1 MMPPEEDP
9 TPAKDGFVM
18 FLSFVVFGL
27 IPVIRKSSVFAS
39 VHGVI
44 R

>member
-18 FLSFVVFGL
+18 FLSFIVFGL
-27 IPVIRKSSVFAS
+27 IPVIRKSLVFDSVDD
-39 VHGVI
+39 VV